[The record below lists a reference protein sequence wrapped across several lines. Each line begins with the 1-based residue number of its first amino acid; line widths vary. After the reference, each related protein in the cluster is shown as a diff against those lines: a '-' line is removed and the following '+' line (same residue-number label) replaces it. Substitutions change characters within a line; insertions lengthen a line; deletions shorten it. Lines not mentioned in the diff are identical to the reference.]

1 VNFLEKVRK
10 ASGELGKRIVLPET
24 SDQRVLAAAAEMLAG
39 RVAKPVLL
47 GRRDELVAAA
57 AKAGLDIKDAEF
69 VEIAS
74 SPLLAPFTDHIFER
88 RRHKGATRE
97 EAAEL
102 VRQPLMFGACMV
114 ALGKADGAVGGS
126 ASPTADLIRAAIF
139 AIGPA
144 EGLKTVSSF
153 MAVDLPTNEFGWDGT
168 LFYADIG
175 TVIAPSTEQLADI
188 AIATADTFK
197 ALTGQEP
204 RVAMLSF
211 STKGSA
217 KHSSQEKVAQATEQA
232 QKRRPDL
239 AIDGEMQVDAALIPA
254 IASKKGITSPVGG
267 RANVFVF
274 PDLNSG
280 NIAYKITER
289 IAHARVCGPVL
300 QGLSRPMSDL
310 SRGCKPSDIADAAAV
325 VSLQAQAVKG

>member
-1 VNFLEKVRK
+1 MNFLEKVRK
-10 ASGELGKRIVLPET
+10 ASGELNKRIVLPET
-24 SDQRVLAAAAEMLAG
+24 SDPRVLAAAAEMLAG

-47 GRRDELVAAA
+47 GRSEDLIAAA
-57 AKAGLDIKDAEF
+57 AQIGHDIRGADFEEIEGSRFLPEF
-69 VEIAS
+69 A
-74 SPLLAPFTDHIFER
+74 AHIHER
-88 RRHKGATRE
+88 RRHKGLSPA

-114 ALGKADGAVGGS
+114 SLGRADGAVGGS

-175 TVIAPSTEQLADI
+175 TVISPSTEQLADI
-188 AIATADTFK
+188 AIATADSFK

-217 KHSSQEKVAQATEQA
+217 RHSSQEKVAQAAEQA

-239 AIDGEMQVDAALIPA
+239 ALDGEMQADAAIIPE
-254 IASKKGITSPVGG
+254 IARKKGVASGVGG
-267 RANVFVF
+267 RANVFIF

-310 SRGCKPSDIADAAAV
+310 SRGCKASDIADAAAV
-325 VSLQAQAVKG
+325 VSLQAEAAKK